1 MNPEP
6 FIIDIVGPIGS
17 GKSSIIEG
25 LSESSFL
32 SIKQGEELDLWN
44 YSGTQVPGLFSS
56 FLENGEKDEV
66 LGFQTIVLASFLMRD
81 SKLKKALD
89 EKYANYV
96 WGLNGRRV
104 LPHRYIFAYRERSIE
119 ESLEVFLPIQINLKT
134 TDKEV
139 LKSFGTELKK
149 RITPATLTIFLE
161 ISPETA
167 YRRCVGR
174 ARDGEDSYSLELFR
188 TISTQYGKLQ
198 EKLAVET
205 NMVSIDAE
213 NNTVA
218 QCVQLIRREINS
230 YTLAHPL

>member
-96 WGLNGRRV
+96 
-104 LPHRYIFAYRERSIE
+104 
-119 ESLEVFLPIQINLKT
+119 NLMRL
-134 TDKEV
+134 V
-139 LKSFGTELKK
+139 AVKK
-149 RITPATLTIFLE
+149 RFFHGSLFLLHK
-161 ISPETA
+161 A
-167 YRRCVGR
+167 FF
-174 ARDGEDSYSLELFR
+174 SLSLRLSSF
-188 TISTQYGKLQ
+188 
-198 EKLAVET
+198 
-205 NMVSIDAE
+205 
-213 NNTVA
+213 
-218 QCVQLIRREINS
+218 
-230 YTLAHPL
+230 

>member
-81 SKLKKALD
+81 SKLQKALD

-119 ESLEVFLPIQINLKT
+119 ESLEVFLPIQINLTT

-139 LKSFGTELKK
+139 LRSFGTELK
-149 RITPATLTIFLE
+149 
-161 ISPETA
+161 
-167 YRRCVGR
+167 
-174 ARDGEDSYSLELFR
+174 
-188 TISTQYGKLQ
+188 
-198 EKLAVET
+198 
-205 NMVSIDAE
+205 
-213 NNTVA
+213 
-218 QCVQLIRREINS
+218 
-230 YTLAHPL
+230 